1 MRDGL
6 LKFDMF
12 QNRRYVVIA
21 ALTKLSPSLLLKD
34 RQANG

>member
-21 ALTKLSPSLLLKD
+21 AFTKLD